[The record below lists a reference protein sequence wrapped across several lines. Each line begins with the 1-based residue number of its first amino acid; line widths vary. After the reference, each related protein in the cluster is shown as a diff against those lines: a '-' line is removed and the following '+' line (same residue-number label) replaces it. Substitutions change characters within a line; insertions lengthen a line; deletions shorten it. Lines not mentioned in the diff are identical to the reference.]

1 MPQEHPADITREQW
15 LRNQLLKLAEKA
27 EQIEESKSWQAAVA
41 ARRLLLQYRNELDDI
56 RREQEIEGDF
66 QPTSIDDI
74 VAELLKLPDAV
85 YRHPDI
91 VKRVRSCT

>member
-1 MPQEHPADITREQW
+1 MAQEHPADITREQW

-56 RREQEIEGDF
+56 RREQEVEGDF

-91 VKRVRSCT
+91 VKRVQSCT